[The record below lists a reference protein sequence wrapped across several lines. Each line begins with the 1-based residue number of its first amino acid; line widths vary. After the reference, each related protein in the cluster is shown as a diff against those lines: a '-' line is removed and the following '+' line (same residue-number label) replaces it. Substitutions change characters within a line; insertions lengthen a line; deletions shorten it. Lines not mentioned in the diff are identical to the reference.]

1 MILMAIMHGL
11 FVFVLVFLHG
21 HDEQTPAIQHYEI
34 MKIFKVYPENIDRRA
49 IDAAVDALR
58 DGLAVV
64 YPTDSLYAIGCAALD
79 NGAVERICRIKGIDP
94 KKSELSIICDSLSQA
109 AEYARIDNRA
119 FRMLK
124 ANLPGPFTFILPAS
138 TTLPKVF
145 KGRRAVGIRI
155 PDNKVATALVS
166 ALGQPL
172 MTTSITYETPDEAEN
187 PDEIALRYA
196 NIAAVMINGGDGQT
210 EPSTVVDLTDS
221 SEPEIIRQGAG
232 TLE

>member
-1 MILMAIMHGL
+1 
-11 FVFVLVFLHG
+11 
-21 HDEQTPAIQHYEI
+21 
-34 MKIFKVYPENIDRRA
+34 MKIFKVYPDNIDRRA
-49 IDAAVDALR
+49 IDAAIDALR

-79 NGAVERICRIKGIDP
+79 NSAVERICRIKGIDP

-119 FRMLK
+119 FRMMK

-155 PDNKVATALVS
+155 PGNKVATALVS
-166 ALGQPL
+166 ALGQPI

-196 NIAAVMINGGDGQT
+196 NIAAVMINGGDGLT

-221 SEPEIIRQGAG
+221 SSPEIIRQGAG